1 MHPCW
6 QQKQLICIFE
16 KLGSALSFP
25 ICGKSACNYIFAVA
39 VAHSMRARS
48 DEFSVGMIQL
58 QNQLQTCL
66 PTNSLPAKEIFIS
79 FKCLWSEEIFN
90 CAAKLETPF

>member
-16 KLGSALSFP
+16 KLGSAQSFP
-25 ICGKSACNYIFAVA
+25 ICGKSACINA

-48 DEFSVGMIQL
+48 DEFSVGGGMIQL

-66 PTNSLPAKEIFIS
+66 PTNSSPAKEIFIS